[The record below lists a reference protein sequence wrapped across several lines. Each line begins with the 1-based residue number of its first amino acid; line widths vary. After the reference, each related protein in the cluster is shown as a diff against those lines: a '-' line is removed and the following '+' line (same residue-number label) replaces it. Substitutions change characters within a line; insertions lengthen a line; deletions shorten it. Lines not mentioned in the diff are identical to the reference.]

1 MNRAAS
7 AARPRGSV
15 RGRLACR
22 RAALVQAAGLLA
34 GGIAAAGCTRR
45 RGPRGP
51 ARMPTVPAG
60 GVVTF
65 RGKPVA
71 KASVVFLHEG
81 GSASAVGT
89 TDAEGRFTLTT
100 YARDDGAPVG
110 KYAMT
115 VATVD
120 TTEVEPGVLAPLPA
134 NGGRPGVPA
143 TYANAATSGLTCEI
157 PESGDKDIR
166 IELK

>member
-1 MNRAAS
+1 MTRAPS
-7 AARPRGSV
+7 AARS
-15 RGRLACR
+15 R
-22 RAALVQAAGLLA
+22 RALLVGGAGLLA
-34 GGIAAAGCTRR
+34 GTIAAAGCSRSRR
-45 RGPRGP
+45 QRGP

-89 TDAEGRFTLTT
+89 TDADGRFALTT
-100 YARDDGAPVG
+100 YSRDDGAPVG
-110 KYAMT
+110 KYRMT

-134 NGGRPGVPA
+134 TGGRAGVPA
-143 TYANAATSGLTCEI
+143 NYANAATSGLTCEI
-157 PESGDKDIR
+157 PESGDKEIR